1 VIPPDEYAGDACVG
15 DAFCD
20 DAFVGDVFCDDVFV
34 GDAFVG
40 DVFFGDAFVG
50 DAFVCLLVAFAE
62 IVFWF
67 LQSASRISSTAR

>member
-20 DAFVGDVFCDDVFV
+20 DAFVGDAFV
-34 GDAFVG
+34 GDAF
-40 DVFFGDAFVG
+40 FG